1 MFPTVENRKDRFYFC
16 STKNL
21 SFPDHLHAHIE
32 IHLPVHGTLHA
43 AVDGAKYDIP
53 PSQALLVFPHR
64 IHGSPAGGEAWSGL
78 MLIFTPD
85 CLPDMEIDWET
96 TRPICP
102 VLPLAG
108 DSAYAA
114 ERLWQRRSQPHP
126 DRELN
131 ALVALLVSGLLQS
144 ARLEPAGHA
153 PASDI
158 LYKALAYISQSFTDD
173 ITLKKTARTVGVNEY
188 YLSHLLSSRIQMNF
202 RQYVNTLRIDQACR
216 LLTRQTTSTEAIAN
230 QCGFASL
237 RSFDRVFLRQMGCT
251 PREYRKKLYLP

>member
-1 MFPTVENRKDRFYFC
+1 MYPTVENRRDRFFLC
-16 STKNL
+16 PTKDL

-43 AVDGAKYDIP
+43 AVDGAKCDVSP
-53 PSQALLVFPHR
+53 GQALLVFPHR
-64 IHGSPAGGEAWSGL
+64 IHGSPAGGEEWSGL

-96 TRPICP
+96 TRPVRP
-102 VLPLAG
+102 VVPLAG

-114 ERLWQRRSQPHP
+114 ERLWQRRVKPHP

-131 ALVALLVSGLLQS
+131 ALVALLVAGLLQNT
-144 ARLEPAGHA
+144 RLEPASHA
-153 PASDI
+153 PTSDI
-158 LYKALAYISQSFTDD
+158 LYQALAYISQSFAGD
-173 ITLKKTARTVGVNEY
+173 ISLKKTARAVGVNEY
-188 YLSHLLSSRIQMNF
+188 YLSHLLSSRIHMNF

-216 LLTRQTTSTEAIAN
+216 LLARQTTSTEAISS
-230 QCGFASL
+230 QCGFTNL